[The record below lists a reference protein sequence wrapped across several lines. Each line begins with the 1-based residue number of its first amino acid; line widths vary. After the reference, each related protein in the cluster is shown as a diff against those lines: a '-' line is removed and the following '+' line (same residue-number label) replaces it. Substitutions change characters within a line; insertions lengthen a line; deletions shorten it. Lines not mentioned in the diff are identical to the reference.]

1 MTIVFQSRATYD
13 SVRFNAGPGP
23 NYSSLGRY
31 LVLIFYWSFRHIS
44 FPIPIC
50 KWKMPFVTRR
60 VRRFVFKFLVFLGV
74 VFFLGGVG
82 TSRHQDLYIEI
93 INVSG
98 GRFSVEVIAK
108 VLSKLLNYFLI
119 NEITCSII
127 EVKNSILSLRPFSMP
142 FRILETVN
150 KTQSTKI
157 EIHQPTNI
165 NGTKII

>member
-1 MTIVFQSRATYD
+1 
-13 SVRFNAGPGP
+13 
-23 NYSSLGRY
+23 
-31 LVLIFYWSFRHIS
+31 
-44 FPIPIC
+44 
-50 KWKMPFVTRR
+50 MPFVRR
-60 VRRFVFKFLVFLGV
+60 LVHRFVFKFLLFFGG
-74 VFFLGGVG
+74 FFLGGRGVG

-150 KTQSTKI
+150 NPQSTKI